1 MKKTLLSQIVISL
14 FLLSCLLPAGEAMA
28 QPAAQQTTAYDNA
41 RFGFHVS
48 WWKQF
53 GQGVESDNGDGITV
67 SNGSME
73 LKAWGTSSWSTM
85 GLGFW
90 DGVDDT
96 CSWFDRIDE
105 KRVNE
110 EKRTFTLKGS
120 RGNKFLWVKGLASDD
135 RVCFLSVSCP
145 ARDKGQYSR
154 FAEEAFDSFR
164 LAATSGPHAS
174 SADDTGV
181 MQVAVLKGVDSHG
194 CNTFI
199 LTAQRDLAVSFC
211 EAVPDAEYRM
221 HPGRELGRVH
231 LEKGESVEL
240 IALIPEGMPRVVVV
254 ADGREWIPAFSGEDG
269 SLILADGFSLAK
281 DSRGKA
287 PQTKVHL
294 PDSGM

>member
-1 MKKTLLSQIVISL
+1 MKKTLLSQIAVCL
-14 FLLSCLLPAGEAMA
+14 FLLSCTCLLPAGEALA
-28 QPAAQQTTAYDNA
+28 QETTTYDNA
-41 RFGFHVS
+41 RYGFHVS

-53 GQGVESDNGDGITV
+53 GHGVESDNGDGITV
-67 SNGSME
+67 TKGSME
-73 LKAWGTSSWSTM
+73 LKAWGTTSWDTM

-90 DGVDDT
+90 DGIDDT
-96 CSWFDRIDE
+96 GSWFDRIDE

-120 RGNKFLWVKGLASDD
+120 KGNKFLWVKGLYSDD
-135 RVCFLSVSCP
+135 HVCFLTVSCP
-145 ARDKGQYSR
+145 AGDKGKYSR
-154 FAEEAFDSFR
+154 FAEEALASFR
-164 LAATSGPHAS
+164 LAGTSGPDA
-174 SADDTGV
+174 SADGTTV
-181 MQVAVLKGVDSHG
+181 MQVAVMKGVDSHG

-199 LTAQRDLAVSFC
+199 LTAQKDLAVSFC

-240 IALIPEGMPRVVVV
+240 IALIPEGMPRLVVV
-254 ADGREWIPAFSGEDG
+254 AQGREWIPAFSGEDG
-269 SLILADGFSLAK
+269 SLILADGFILAK
-281 DSRGKA
+281 DSRHDT